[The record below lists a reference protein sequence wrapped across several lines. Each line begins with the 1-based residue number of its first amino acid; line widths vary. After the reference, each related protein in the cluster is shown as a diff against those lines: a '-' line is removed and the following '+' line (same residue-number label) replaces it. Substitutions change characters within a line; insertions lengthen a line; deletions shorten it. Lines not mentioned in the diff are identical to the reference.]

1 MEEKRFGLDALRAL
15 AIGLVVF
22 THIGFALYTGRLE
35 WFERVAPDGVDLF
48 FVLSGFLISLSLLRH
63 LEGGGSYW
71 HFWLKRAVRT
81 IPPFFVALTLYAT
94 LVAIVPNDEPGPS
107 ILSFLFLQNIAWPV
121 VGGFPES
128 WSLSVEEW
136 YYASFILLAAALP
149 IARTKKL
156 LIAAFVLLAV
166 AICYRATMAVHMTRD
181 ITIFQGTIHHAV
193 ISRLDGPA
201 MGVFAAYSYLRFP
214 SLWRSNRVTVACT
227 IVGMLGTWGLIN
239 VGISLLDFKSWE
251 LLYPPFFYVEPTLVT
266 FSWALLLVPAMRLS
280 TPMEPINAVTRQVAR
295 SAYSIYLTHYSI
307 IMSLIVPLIKH
318 GRLLAF
324 LLLTLIF
331 SQAFYFL
338 IERPALR
345 ARHLFDK

>member
-1 MEEKRFGLDALRAL
+1 MEKRFGLDALRAL

-22 THIGFALYTGRLE
+22 SHIGLVLFTRRLE

-81 IPPFFVALTLYAT
+81 IPPFFVALTLYGT
-94 LVAIVPNDEPGPS
+94 LVALVPNDQPSPS
-107 ILSFLFLQNIAWPV
+107 ILSFLFLQNLAWPV
-121 VGGFPES
+121 AGGFPES

-149 IARTKKL
+149 VAQPKKL
-156 LIAAFVLLAV
+156 LIAASVLLAV
-166 AICYRATMAVHMTRD
+166 SICYRATMATDMTRD

-193 ISRLDGPA
+193 FSRLDGPA
-201 MGVFAAYSYLRFP
+201 MGVFAAYSYQRFP

-227 IVGMLGTWGLIN
+227 IVGLLGTWGLVN
-239 VGISLLDFKSWE
+239 VGISLLDFRTWE
-251 LLYPPFFYVEPTLVT
+251 LLYPPFFYVAPPLVT

-280 TPMEPINAVTRQVAR
+280 TPIEPINAVTRQIAR

-307 IMSLIVPLIKH
+307 IMGLLIPLIGS

-324 LLLTLIF
+324 LLLSLIF
-331 SQAFYFL
+331 SQIFYFL